1 MILDTSALVAIFLE
15 EDGHDALLTTI
26 EEADVLGIGAPT
38 LVETG
43 VVMATRVG
51 PPGVTVVQRLIAD
64 AEVAVIPFRDAHRR
78 VAVEAYL
85 RFGKGRHPARLN
97 LGDCYS
103 YAIAQVAAR
112 PLLCVG
118 DDFVQTD
125 LELVPLPPC

>member
-15 EDGHDALLTTI
+15 EDGHDELLATL
-26 EEADVLGIGAPT
+26 EVAEVLGIGAPT

-43 VVMATRVG
+43 GVMVSRVG
-51 PPGVTVVQRLIAD
+51 PPGITVVQRLIAD
-64 AEVAVIPFRDAHRR
+64 AGVTVIPFRDAHRR
-78 VAVEAYL
+78 VAVDAYL

-103 YAIAQVAAR
+103 YATAHVAGR

-118 DDFVQTD
+118 DDFAQTD
-125 LELVPLPPC
+125 LDLVPLPPC